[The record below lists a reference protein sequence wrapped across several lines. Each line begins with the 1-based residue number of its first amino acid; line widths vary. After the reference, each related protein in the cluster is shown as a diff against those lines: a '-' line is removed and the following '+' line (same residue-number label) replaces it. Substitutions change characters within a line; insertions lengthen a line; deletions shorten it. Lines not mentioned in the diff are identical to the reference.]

1 MSYAGEATA
10 RGAGGKRSLDNPAP
24 SSPTSCQTMSPSG
37 RILATYELAAPSR
50 QAALAKA
57 RDMTVEQTVEVP
69 AECVPP
75 PGRPMVGTIERLER
89 AGPVR
94 WRVAC
99 SYHPAIVGDSVTQ
112 LFNLLFGN
120 ISMLSG
126 MRLVDAQLPDALL
139 SRLPG
144 PAFGIEGLRRL
155 CGVEGR
161 PLVCAAAK
169 PIGLSSAALARI
181 CYQFAAGGADIV
193 KDDHGLAS
201 QEAAPFAERVARCHD
216 AVAEANQQTGGKA
229 LYVPHL
235 SRGAGDLWEDL
246 EYARARG
253 CRGVLLSPMLVGLDT
268 VRAVAAR
275 ADVAILS
282 HPSFAGT
289 LLQRRHGIAP
299 EVLFGLLFRVIGSDG
314 VIYPN
319 AGGRFPISLASCR
332 AINDRLRSPLGRML
346 PAFPVAGGGVDAER
360 VPYWIRQ
367 YGIDTMFLVGSSLYA
382 QRDLRAATARLV
394 DSIRRS
400 SDG

>member
-1 MSYAGEATA
+1 
-10 RGAGGKRSLDNPAP
+10 
-24 SSPTSCQTMSPSG
+24 MSPLD

-50 QAALAKA
+50 RAALAKA

-75 PGRPMVGTIERLER
+75 ASQPMVGTVERLER
-89 AGPVR
+89 AGPAR
-94 WRVAC
+94 WRVTC
-99 SYHPAIVGDSVTQ
+99 SYHPAIVADSVTQ

-120 ISMLSG
+120 ISMQQG
-126 MRLVDAQLPDALL
+126 MRLVDAQVPEALL
-139 SRLPG
+139 NRLPG
-144 PAFGIEGLRRL
+144 PAFGIPGLRQL
-155 CGVEGR
+155 CRVEGR
-161 PLVCAAAK
+161 PLVLAAAK
-169 PIGLSSAALARI
+169 PIGLSSPELARI

-201 QEAAPFAERVARCHD
+201 QEAAPFAERVARCQE
-216 AVAEANQQTGGKA
+216 AVAEANQHTGGNA
-229 LYVPHL
+229 LYFPHL
-235 SRGAGDLWEDL
+235 SRGAGDVWEDL
-246 EYARARG
+246 DYARSRG
-253 CRGVLLSPMLVGLDT
+253 CRGVLLGPMLVGLDT
-268 VRAVAAR
+268 VRALAAR
-275 ADVAILS
+275 GDVAVLS

-299 EVLFGLLFRVIGSDG
+299 EVLFGVLFRVIGSDG

-332 AINDRLRSPLGRML
+332 AINQRLRAPLGRMH
-346 PAFPVAGGGVDAER
+346 PAFPVPGGGVDAAR
-360 VPYWIRQ
+360 VPYWIKQ
-367 YGIDTMFLVGSSLYA
+367 YGKDTMFLVGSSLYA